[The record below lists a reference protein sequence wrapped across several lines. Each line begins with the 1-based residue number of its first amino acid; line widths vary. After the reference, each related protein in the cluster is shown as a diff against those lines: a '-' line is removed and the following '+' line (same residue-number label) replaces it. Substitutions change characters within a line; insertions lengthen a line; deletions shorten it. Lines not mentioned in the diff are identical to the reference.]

1 MDRRASAVSAARKAA
16 EGTVIVAAFFDTVLL
31 PRLIEYEPES
41 HIQHYLVSLKYR
53 VMAQIQGLRCLGH
66 VAHFQL
72 VVAGCRSLLELVADA
87 SLVANREPEDA
98 VHRIETWE
106 LSSKL
111 KYAEATLAYL
121 KRRGEE
127 PGQAEVPLVDFCS
140 RWKTTIE
147 EKRKRFW
154 PTKSG
159 KGRHPMR
166 WTDRNLG
173 SDLRRVDLLEGTDLE
188 RFYETEYR
196 RMNWQVHGS
205 GLAGIRGLD
214 FPLLGV
220 VFSGA
225 HKMSGQLALQVVRVL
240 IRETSLLDDRGCAA
254 LEIAEEQWRL
264 TTLQGLI
271 HLQNLQTLPEAEQ

>member
-31 PRLIEYEPES
+31 PRLIAYEPEG
-41 HIQHYLVSLKYR
+41 HVQHYLVSLAHR
-53 VMAQIQGLRCLGH
+53 VMAQVQGLRCLGH
-66 VAHFQL
+66 IAHFQL

-87 SLVANREPEDA
+87 SLVAKREPEDA

-106 LSSKL
+106 MSSKL

-121 KRRGEE
+121 KRRGEK
-127 PGQAEVPLVDFCS
+127 PGQAEAPLVDFCS
-140 RWKTTIE
+140 RWKATIE
-147 EKRKRFW
+147 AKRKSFW
-154 PTKSG
+154 PAKSG

-166 WTDRNLG
+166 WTDQDLG
-173 SDLRRVDLLEGTDLE
+173 TDLRRVDRLEGTDLE

-196 RMNWQVHGS
+196 RMNWQIHGS

-220 VFSGA
+220 VFSVA
-225 HKMSGQLALQVVRVL
+225 HKMSGQLALQVARVL
-240 IRETSLLDDRGCAA
+240 VRETSLLDDRGLAA
-254 LEIAEEQWRL
+254 LDLAEEQWRL
-264 TTLQGLI
+264 ITLQGLI
-271 HLQNLQTLPEAEQ
+271 NLENVQRSSGAEQ